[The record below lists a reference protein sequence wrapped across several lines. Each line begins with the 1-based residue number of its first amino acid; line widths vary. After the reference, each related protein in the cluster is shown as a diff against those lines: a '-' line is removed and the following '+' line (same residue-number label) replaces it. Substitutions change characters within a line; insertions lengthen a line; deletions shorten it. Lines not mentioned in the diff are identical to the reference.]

1 MSRDPLLICF
11 LDASMRLLEGAL
23 NVRATDLS
31 KISVSRIISFVWCGA
46 VINIIFQI

>member
-1 MSRDPLLICF
+1 MICF

-31 KISVSRIISFVWCGA
+31 KISVSRVISFVRCGA